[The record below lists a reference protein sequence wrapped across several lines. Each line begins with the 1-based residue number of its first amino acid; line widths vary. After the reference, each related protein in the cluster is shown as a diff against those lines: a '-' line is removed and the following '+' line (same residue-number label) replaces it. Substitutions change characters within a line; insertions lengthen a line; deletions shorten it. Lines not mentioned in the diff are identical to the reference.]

1 MAISVES
8 AENTALPPESDC
20 HLTENAASGD
30 NKNNNTKKEMEK
42 EEEKYFEHIENGQVM
57 VKSGIASFPKMT
69 KKALKDCCKKDKLYT
84 TPYLN
89 NVLYL
94 HYKGWWRIEN
104 LEEYTD
110 LKCVWLNGG
119 GLGWELNQ
127 II

>member
-1 MAISVES
+1 MGLISRVSSRTYRIKQYLFKSYAKIKMAISIES

-30 NKNNNTKKEMEK
+30 NKSNNTKKEDSS
-42 EEEKYFEHIENGQVM
+42 EEKYFEHIENGQVM

-94 HYKGWWRIEN
+94 HYKGWW
-104 LEEYTD
+104 
-110 LKCVWLNGG
+110 
-119 GLGWELNQ
+119 
-127 II
+127 